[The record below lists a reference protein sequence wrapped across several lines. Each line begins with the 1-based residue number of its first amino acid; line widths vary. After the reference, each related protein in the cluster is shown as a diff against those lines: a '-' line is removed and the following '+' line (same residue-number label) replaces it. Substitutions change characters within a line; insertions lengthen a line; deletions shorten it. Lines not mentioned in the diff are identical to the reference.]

1 MPRPTRPLLSRLLL
15 ALGLAVLVQGCQ
27 LSLPGGGGKSADVT
41 PNAVAGDAI
50 EVTALDA
57 GPAPGAP
64 APSAASAAPA
74 EAPQE
79 ATDAPPAPAQTPPQ
93 QVPTTAPVSSPEDLP
108 LPEPAAEEPGVAKS
122 EAQIACER
130 RKGRWVP
137 IGKAGELRTC
147 IFNTKDSGK
156 QCSRESQCEGACLAR
171 SGTCAPFRPL
181 IGCHEVLQDNG
192 MRATQC
198 LQ

>member
-1 MPRPTRPLLSRLLL
+1 MPRPTRPLLFRLLL
-15 ALGLAVLVQGCQ
+15 ALGLTVLVQGCQ
-27 LSLPGGGGKSADVT
+27 LSLPGGGKSSDVT

-64 APSAASAAPA
+64 APSAASAA
-74 EAPQE
+74 APGTPQG
-79 ATDAPPAPAQTPPQ
+79 AKAPPAQPPATPAPAAVA
-93 QVPTTAPVSSPEDLP
+93 VPSPEDLP
-108 LPEPAAEEPGVAKS
+108 LPEPAVEAPGMAKS
-122 EAQIACER
+122 EAQLTCEK

-137 IGKAGELRTC
+137 LGQAGELRTC

>member
-27 LSLPGGGGKSADVT
+27 LSLPGGSGKSQDVT
-41 PNAVAGDAI
+41 ANAVAGDAI

-57 GPAPGAP
+57 GPAQGAP
-64 APSAASAAPA
+64 APAAAGAAPP
-74 EAPQE
+74 EPPQE
-79 ATDAPPAPAQTPPQ
+79 GADTPPEQAPSAQAPPA
-93 QVPTTAPVSSPEDLP
+93 APVPAPEDLP

-122 EAQIACER
+122 EAQLTCER

-137 IGKAGELRTC
+137 IGQAGELRTC

>member
-1 MPRPTRPLLSRLLL
+1 MPRPTRPLLFRLLL
-15 ALGLAVLVQGCQ
+15 ALGLTVLVQGCQ
-27 LSLPGGGGKSADVT
+27 LSLPGGGGKSSDVT

-64 APSAASAAPA
+64 APSAASAA
-74 EAPQE
+74 APGTPQG
-79 ATDAPPAPAQTPPQ
+79 ANAPPAQPPATPAPAAVA
-93 QVPTTAPVSSPEDLP
+93 VPSPEDLP
-108 LPEPAAEEPGVAKS
+108 LPEPAVEAPGMAKS
-122 EAQIACER
+122 EAQLTCEK

-137 IGKAGELRTC
+137 LGQAGELRTC